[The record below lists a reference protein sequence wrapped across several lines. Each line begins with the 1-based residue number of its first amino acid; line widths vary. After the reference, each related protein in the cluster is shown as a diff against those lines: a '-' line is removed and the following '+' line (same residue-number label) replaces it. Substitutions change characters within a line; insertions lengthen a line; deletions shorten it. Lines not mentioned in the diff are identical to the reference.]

1 MALEYHKSGGSGA
14 MSWLFQRITG
24 LLLVVL
30 VIGHYFLMH
39 VNVDRGHT
47 FRGVFEALTDP
58 VWGPWLKML
67 DLTML
72 TLGLWHGLNGA
83 WGVVRDYKLSPVS
96 NFLILGTLVSAGV
109 AFGVMG
115 FATIL
120 SF

>member
-1 MALEYHKSGGSGA
+1 MT
-14 MSWLFQRITG
+14 RITG

-30 VIGHYFLMH
+30 VIAHYFLMH
-39 VNVDRGHT
+39 VDADRGHT
-47 FRGVFEALTDP
+47 FKGVFEALTDP

-72 TLGLWHGLNGA
+72 TLGIWHGLNGA
-83 WGVVRDYKLSPVS
+83 WGVLRDYKLAPTW
-96 NFLILGTLVSAGV
+96 NFLVLGVLVTAGV
-109 AFGVMG
+109 AFGAMG